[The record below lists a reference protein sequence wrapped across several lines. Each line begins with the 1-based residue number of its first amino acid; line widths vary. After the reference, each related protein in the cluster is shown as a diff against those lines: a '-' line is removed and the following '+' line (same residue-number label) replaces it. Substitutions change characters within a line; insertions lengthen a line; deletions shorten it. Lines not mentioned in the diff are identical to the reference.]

1 MNRKF
6 TIIVLL
12 VLALVWI
19 NQSTLSAQTAGD
31 LKKMK
36 KRVAVFEFEDKTD
49 HRVRWWTGQ
58 SVGRG
63 MADMLVTSLVKSGR
77 YRVIER
83 QEIEQIINEQQLGQ
97 SGMVTAQSAAK
108 ISQLLGVEIAIIG
121 SVTEFGQQRSDTGGR
136 VKRIGVGIS
145 KMGAT
150 VGLDIRFINTT
161 TGEILTAENIRRQKS
176 KKGLAVS
183 TPKFDFRDKNKFDD
197 SLVGKATREAIED
210 IMKLLDDKSAAI
222 PWQAK
227 IITVKDNTVFIN
239 AGSEAGVQ
247 VGDVFYIYSE
257 GEALIDPDTG
267 ISLGSIE
274 SKIGKIEVTN
284 NNLGNGKASQ
294 CVIKEGEGL
303 KKGDLV
309 RIK

>member
-1 MNRKF
+1 MYQKLTLILF
-6 TIIVLL
+6 L
-12 VLALVWI
+12 VLGLVWI
-19 NQSTLSAQTAGD
+19 SQSTLSTQTAD
-31 LKKMK
+31 NSKRMK

-58 SVGRG
+58 SVGHG
-63 MADMLVTSLVKSGR
+63 MADMLVTSLVKSGK

-83 QEIEQIINEQQLGQ
+83 QEIDRIINEQQLGQ

-108 ISQLLGVEIAIIG
+108 VGQLLGVEIAIIG
-121 SVTEFGQQRSDTGGR
+121 SVTEFGSERSDTGGR

-145 KMGAT
+145 KNAAT
-150 VGLDIRFINTT
+150 VGLDIRFINTS

-176 KKGLAVS
+176 KKGLSIS
-183 TPKFDFRDKNKFDD
+183 TPKFAFKNKNRFDD

-239 AGSEAGVQ
+239 AGSEAGVH
-247 VGDVFYIYSE
+247 VGDVFYIYVE
-257 GEALIDPDTG
+257 GEELIDPDTG
-267 ISLGSIE
+267 ISLGSLE
-274 SKIGKIEVTN
+274 SKIGIIEVTN
-284 NNLGNGKASQ
+284 NSLGNGKASQ
-294 CVIKEGEGL
+294 CVIKEGSGF

-309 RIK
+309 RLK

>member
-1 MNRKF
+1 MHRKLTF
-6 TIIVLL
+6 IVLL
-12 VLALVWI
+12 FLALVWI
-19 NQSTLSAQTAGD
+19 SQSTLSAQTADD
-31 LKKMK
+31 LKRMK

-83 QEIEQIINEQQLGQ
+83 QEIDKIINEQQLGQ

-108 ISQLLGVEIAIIG
+108 VSQLLGVEIAIIG
-121 SVTEFGQQRSDTGGR
+121 SVTEFGHQRSDTGGR
-136 VKRIGVGIS
+136 VKRIGVGVS
-145 KMGAT
+145 KMAAT
-150 VGLDIRFINTT
+150 VGLDIRFINTS
-161 TGEILTAENIRRQKS
+161 TGEILAAENIRRQKS
-176 KKGLAVS
+176 KKGLSIS
-183 TPKFDFRDKNKFDD
+183 TPKFDFRNKNRFDD

-210 IMKLLDDKSAAI
+210 IVKLLDDKGAAI

-227 IITVKDNTVFIN
+227 IITVKGNTVFIN

-247 VGDVFYIYSE
+247 VGDVFYIYSK
-257 GEALIDPDTG
+257 GEELIDPDTG

-284 NNLGNGKASQ
+284 NNIGNGKASQ
-294 CVIKEGEGL
+294 CVIKEGSGF

-309 RIK
+309 CIN

>member
-1 MNRKF
+1 MYRKL
-6 TIIVLL
+6 TL
-12 VLALVWI
+12 VLSLFLCLAWI
-19 NQSTLSAQTAGD
+19 SQSFMQAQAADSA
-31 LKKMK
+31 KRMK

-83 QEIEQIINEQQLGQ
+83 QEIEHIINEQQLGQ
-97 SGMVTAQSAAK
+97 SGMVTAQSAATVG
-108 ISQLLGVEIAIIG
+108 QLLGVEIAIIG

-136 VKRIGVGIS
+136 VKRIGIGVS
-145 KMGAT
+145 KTGAT
-150 VGLDIRFINTT
+150 VGLDIRFINTS

-176 KKGLAVS
+176 KKGLSVS
-183 TPKFDFRDKNKFDD
+183 TPKFAFKNKSRFDD

-227 IITVKDNTVFIN
+227 IITVKDTIVFIN

-247 VGDVFYIYSE
+247 VGDVFHIYTK
-257 GEALIDPDTG
+257 GEELIDPDTG
-267 ISLGSIE
+267 ISLGSLE
-274 SKIGKIEVTN
+274 SKIGMIEVTN
-284 NNLGNGKASQ
+284 NSLGNGKASQ
-294 CVIKEGEGL
+294 CLIKEGSGF

>member
-1 MNRKF
+1 MNRKLTF
-6 TIIVLL
+6 IVLL
-12 VLALVWI
+12 ILALVWI

-31 LKKMK
+31 LKRMK

-108 ISQLLGVEIAIIG
+108 VSQLLGVEIAIIG

-161 TGEILTAENIRRQKS
+161 TGEILAAENIRRQKS
-176 KKGLAVS
+176 KKGLSVS
-183 TPKFDFRDKNKFDD
+183 TPKFDFRNKNKFDD

-294 CVIKEGEGL
+294 CIIKEGEGF

>member
-1 MNRKF
+1 MNRQF
-6 TIIVLL
+6 TFIVLL
-12 VLALVWI
+12 ILALVWV
-19 NQSTLSAQTAGD
+19 NQSALSAQTGGD
-31 LKKMK
+31 LKRMK

-97 SGMVTAQSAAK
+97 SGMVTVQSAAK
-108 ISQLLGVEIAIIG
+108 VSQLLGVEIAIIG

-150 VGLDIRFINTT
+150 VGIDIRFINTT
-161 TGEILTAENIRRQKS
+161 TGEILTAENIRTQKS
-176 KKGLAVS
+176 KKSLSIS
-183 TPKFDFRDKNKFDD
+183 TPKFAFKNKNKFDD

-210 IMKLLDDKSAAI
+210 IMKLLDEKSTAI

-227 IITVKDNTVFIN
+227 IITVRDNTVFIN

-294 CVIKEGEGL
+294 CVIKEGEGF